1 MSRALKITFATVVIA
16 LALVG
21 WQCSA
26 RAQQP
31 PEDGRIAVYRQ
42 LLTQANDN
50 AAALGA
56 QLQAAQIEN
65 AQLKAQIEKRKSEDN
80 AAKGPIQSDGK
91 PMPPPM
97 PLDKKP

>member
-1 MSRALKITFATVVIA
+1 MKRLISWVVIA
-16 LALVG
+16 AAAVIVGALG
-21 WQCSA
+21 FCADSN
-26 RAQQP
+26 AQQP
-31 PEDGRIAVYRQ
+31 PEDGRLAVYRQ
-42 LLTQANDN
+42 LLTRANDELT
-50 AAALGA
+50 AMGA

-65 AQLKAQIEKRKSEDN
+65 AQLKAQIAKLNPD

>member
-1 MSRALKITFATVVIA
+1 MSRSLKIAFAVAAAAIVVVA
-16 LALVG
+16 V
-21 WQCSA
+21 SVA

-50 AAALGA
+50 VAALGA

-65 AQLKAQIEKRKSEDN
+65 AKLKAQIEKTKPP
-80 AAKGPIQSDGK
+80 APIQSDGK
-91 PMPPPM
+91 PAAPAI
-97 PLDKKP
+97 PLNQP